1 MCNDNSG
8 YYPGNRHP
16 QISVYHCIKESGVV
30 VLYHKY
36 HEGEVF
42 NYDEQKNLQ
51 EI

>member
-1 MCNDNSG
+1 MTIPVICQVTV
-8 YYPGNRHP
+8 PL
-16 QISVYHCIKESGVV
+16 QIPVHHCIKESGVV